1 MNCTIAIYFTA
12 SQGPEPAGKRTS
24 GNIEKATE
32 LESIEYIRCK
42 PTLGG
47 AGPHAPHSSGR
58 GKRKVF
64 DGLRIPRP
72 SGLNKR
78 NCV

>member
-47 AGPHAPHSSGR
+47 PARMPLILRGGER
-58 GKRKVF
+58 GKCLMACASLV
-64 DGLRIPRP
+64 PRD
-72 SGLNKR
+72 
-78 NCV
+78 